1 VISDPLFVS
10 GANQLTE
17 RDVFVTALNVIDRG
31 WLGTDANVV
40 AVRLAD
46 GELVAEAVIA
56 DTRRM

>member
-1 VISDPLFVS
+1 MISDPLFVI
-10 GANQLTE
+10 GASQLTE
-17 RDVFVTALNVIDRG
+17 SDVFVTALNVIDRG
-31 WLGTDANVV
+31 GLGTEASVV